1 MWAFP
6 CPDVGLSVHLSGNMS
21 QNKTDRAPAG
31 RDDVFFVG
39 DVARYDPAAR
49 PGSVLHVLCTAGSM
63 SFTFLDVRYEVRA
76 ADYVILPNVLFA
88 SAFAVGEGF
97 RGLVMD
103 LSTSFVNA
111 LNLGGN
117 YGVTGQLSL
126 LRNPVM
132 HLAPADFARCLDG
145 LERIRLRL
153 GETAHSFRSEAVAHL
168 LMAHI
173 LDLYDVHLRTH
184 APMRLSGHTA
194 LLLHRFI
201 TLLYAGA
208 YRRHRDPA
216 YYAARLCVTPH
227 YLSEVCRKVG
237 GRPASYWIDLF
248 TTQEACRR
256 LAQRG
261 RTIASIAAD
270 LHFSSPAHFSAYVTK
285 HLGLSPARYRA
296 GLTRR

>member
-1 MWAFP
+1 MR
-6 CPDVGLSVHLSGNMS
+6 S
-21 QNKTDRAPAG
+21 G

-132 HLAPADFARCLDG
+132 HLGPADFARCLDG
-145 LERIRLRL
+145 MQRIRTRL
-153 GETAHSFRSEAVAHL
+153 DETHHGFRSEAVGHL

-173 LDLYDVHLRTH
+173 LDLYDVHMRTH
-184 APMRLSGHTA
+184 AAMRLSGRTA
-194 LLLHRFI
+194 LLLNRFVA
-201 TLLYAGA
+201 LLYEGA
-208 YRRHRDPA
+208 WRRHRDVA
-216 YYAARLCVTPH
+216 HYASLLCVTPH
-227 YLSEVCRKVG
+227 YLSELCRKVS
-237 GRPASYWIDLF
+237 GRPATYWIDLF
-248 TTQEACRR
+248 TMQEVCR
-256 LAQRG
+256 LLSQRG
-261 RTIASIAAD
+261 RTVAGIAAD
-270 LHFSSPAHFSAYVTK
+270 LHFSSPAHFSAYVAK
-285 HLGLSPARYRA
+285 RLGLSPARYRA
-296 GLTRR
+296 GLARR